1 MDFGAREV
9 VAETPQALLEAP
21 EMAPEMELEME
32 LAREPAR
39 VLGTAPLNQWAL
51 SFQPWVSFAVADPL
65 TW

>member
-9 VAETPQALLEAP
+9 AGEAPEALLAAP

-32 LAREPAR
+32 LVR
-39 VLGTAPLNQWAL
+39 VLGTTPSSQWVL
-51 SFQPWVSFAVADPL
+51 SFQPWLSFAVADPL

>member
-9 VAETPQALLEAP
+9 VAEAPQALLAAP

-32 LAREPAR
+32 SAR
-39 VLGTAPLNQWAL
+39 VMGTAPLNQWAL
-51 SFQPWVSFAVADPL
+51 SFQPWLSFAVVVLL

>member
-32 LAREPAR
+32 PMR

-51 SFQPWVSFAVADPL
+51 SFQPWLSFVVVDPL